1 MADDKMML
9 LLRVVISKNAKDSFS
24 EEFLKML
31 KI

>member
-9 LLRVVISKNAKDSFS
+9 LQKVVISENAEDSFS